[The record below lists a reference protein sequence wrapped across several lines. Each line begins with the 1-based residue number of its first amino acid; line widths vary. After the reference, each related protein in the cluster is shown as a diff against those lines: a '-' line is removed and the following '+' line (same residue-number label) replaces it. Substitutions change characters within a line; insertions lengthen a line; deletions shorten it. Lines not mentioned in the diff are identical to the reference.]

1 MIEWKIYALSVVRG
15 SQHMDD
21 PETCEIVSKLI
32 NEHTETCEICK
43 ENRRRV
49 IEILG
54 NRDND

>member
-1 MIEWKIYALSVVRG
+1 
-15 SQHMDD
+15 MDD

-54 NRDND
+54 NRGTQNDV